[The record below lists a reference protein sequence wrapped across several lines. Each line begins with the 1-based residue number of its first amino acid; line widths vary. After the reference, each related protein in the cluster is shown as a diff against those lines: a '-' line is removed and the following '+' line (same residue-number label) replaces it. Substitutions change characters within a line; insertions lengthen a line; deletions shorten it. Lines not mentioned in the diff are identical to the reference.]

1 MMRAFLATR
10 YILGEMI
17 PTFFLGV
24 IVFIF
29 ILLMFQVLRLTE
41 FVLIHGVKVSTVA
54 LMMAY
59 MSTSFLP
66 ILFPMS
72 LLFAVLLTYSRLS
85 ADSEIVAFRAVGLS
99 MSSIIF
105 PAVILSVLV
114 GILSLQTS
122 FHIAPWGNRQFE
134 ILFSKAGSSKPA
146 VALREGTFAEG
157 FFDLVVYANKVDSK
171 NGRLGQ
177 VFIYDENSDPPLT
190 VIAKSGKI
198 ITDPERPGHA
208 ARLQLNDGSIH
219 SVGNGRHTKIDF
231 SDYTVYLSNPIVE
244 QMRGKS
250 SQSYTIEELREK
262 IKAPSLKVEERL
274 ELETDFHRRIA
285 IAFACILFGLIGVG
299 LGTTSNRRNVKSG
312 STVIC
317 LGLIVA
323 YWIIYVTVEGAARQG
338 QIPPGIAMW
347 IPNMIFLIAAAW
359 SLRRAW
365 N

>member
-1 MMRAFLATR
+1 MRAFLATR

-41 FVLIHGVKVSTVA
+41 FVLIHGVKISTIA
-54 LMMAY
+54 LMMGY

-99 MSSIIF
+99 MSTIIF
-105 PAVILSVLV
+105 PAVILSVLI

-134 ILFSKAGSSKPA
+134 ITFAKAGSSKPT
-146 VALREGTFAEG
+146 VAIKEGTFAEG
-157 FFDLVVYANKVDSK
+157 FFDLVVYANKVDS
-171 NGRLGQ
+171 NSGRLNQ
-177 VFIYDENSDPPLT
+177 VFIYDERSEPPLT
-190 VIAKSGKI
+190 VIAKSGLLAA
-198 ITDPERPGHA
+198 DPEHPGHSA
-208 ARLQLNDGSIH
+208 LLQLNEGSIH
-219 SVGNGRHTKIDF
+219 SSSEGRHTRIDF
-231 SDYTVYLSNPIVE
+231 SEHTVFLSNPVTE
-244 QMRGKS
+244 QMRSKS
-250 SQSYTIEELREK
+250 IQSYSIDELREK
-262 IKAPSLKVEERL
+262 IKDKSLKVEDRL
-274 ELETDFHRRIA
+274 ELETDYHRRIA
-285 IAFACILFGLIGVG
+285 IAFACVLFALIGVG
-299 LGTTSNRRNVKSG
+299 LGTVSNRRNVKSG
-312 STVIC
+312 GTVVCI
-317 LGLIVA
+317 GLIVA

-338 QIPPGIAMW
+338 QIPPAIAMW
-347 IPNMIFLIAAAW
+347 IPNAVFCIASIW